1 VNPNIK
7 QNSSLDRKATLKG
20 RLKKVSKQIKDSVW
34 GWIFVF
40 PLVFG
45 MLVFTLYPV
54 VQSFI
59 YSFHRYND
67 TLYEFIGFGNFE
79 TMLTIDREEI
89 LKVFSN
95 TFLYALITVPL
106 NLFFSYFLAVI
117 VNQKLKG
124 VQVFRVLYYL
134 PVVIPG
140 VISGVIFSQMFDN
153 TNFGLF
159 NAFFSK
165 LGASQPF
172 PFFTSASTA
181 MFSAVLMNFW
191 TIGASMILWLSAL
204 KNIPVGLYE
213 AAKIDGAGVFTRVFK
228 ITIPLST
235 PMIFYNLITGIIGA
249 LQTNATMVYAPNG
262 GRGPED
268 SLYFIAVK
276 IYTEFASGYFGY
288 ASAVAWVLFVVI
300 AILTFITFKTSKWV
314 YTGDN

>member
-1 VNPNIK
+1 MKLKDKGIL
-7 QNSSLDRKATLKG
+7 SADRKATLV
-20 RLKKVSKQIKDSVW
+20 KKIKDSVP
-34 GWIFVF
+34 GWIFVL
-40 PLVFG
+40 PLVVG

-54 VQSFI
+54 LKSLI

-67 TLYEFIGFGNFE
+67 ASVYEFIGFGNFRLMF
-79 TMLTIDREEI
+79 TDDSEEI

-95 TFLYALITVPL
+95 TFLYAIITVPL
-106 NLFFSYFLAVI
+106 NLFLSYFLAVI
-117 VNQKLKG
+117 VNKKIRG
-124 VQVFRVLYYL
+124 VNVFRVLYYL

-159 NAFFSK
+159 NSVLK
-165 LGASQPF
+165 SLGRSEPF
-172 PFFTSASTA
+172 PFFTSEKTA

-204 KNIPVGLYE
+204 KNIPQGLYE
-213 AAKIDGAGVFTRVFK
+213 AAKIDGAGVWTRVFK
-228 ITIPLST
+228 ITIPMST
-235 PMIFYNLITGIIGA
+235 PMIFYNLITSIIGA

-262 GRGPED
+262 GRGEGD

-276 IYTEFASGYFGY
+276 IYTEFASGYYGY

-300 AILTFITFKTSKWV
+300 AILTFITFKTNKWV
-314 YTGDN
+314 YTGDE

>member
-1 VNPNIK
+1 MKLKDKGIL
-7 QNSSLDRKATLKG
+7 SADRKATLV
-20 RLKKVSKQIKDSVW
+20 KKIKDSVP
-34 GWIFVF
+34 GWIFVL
-40 PLVFG
+40 PLVVG

-54 VQSFI
+54 LKSLI

-67 TLYEFIGFGNFE
+67 ASVYEFIGFGNFRLMF
-79 TMLTIDREEI
+79 TDDSEEI

-95 TFLYALITVPL
+95 TFLYAIITVPL
-106 NLFFSYFLAVI
+106 NLFLSYFLAVI
-117 VNQKLKG
+117 VNQKIRG
-124 VQVFRVLYYL
+124 VNVFRVLYYL

-159 NAFFSK
+159 NSVLK
-165 LGASQPF
+165 SLGRSEPF
-172 PFFTSASTA
+172 PFFTSEKTA

-204 KNIPVGLYE
+204 TNIPQGLYE
-213 AAKIDGAGVFTRVFK
+213 AAKIDGAGVWTRVFK
-228 ITIPLST
+228 ITIPMST
-235 PMIFYNLITGIIGA
+235 PMIFYNLITSIIGA

-262 GRGPED
+262 GRGEGD

-276 IYTEFASGYFGY
+276 IYTEFASGYYGY

-300 AILTFITFKTSKWV
+300 AILTFITFKTNKWV
-314 YTGDN
+314 YTGDE

>member
-1 VNPNIK
+1 MKLKDKGIL
-7 QNSSLDRKATLKG
+7 SADRKATLV
-20 RLKKVSKQIKDSVW
+20 KKIKDSVPV
-34 GWIFVF
+34 WIFVL
-40 PLVFG
+40 PLVVG

-54 VQSFI
+54 LKSLI

-67 TLYEFIGFGNFE
+67 ASVYEFIGFGNFRLMF
-79 TMLTIDREEI
+79 TDDSEEI

-95 TFLYALITVPL
+95 TFLYAIITVPL
-106 NLFFSYFLAVI
+106 NLFLSYFLAVI
-117 VNQKLKG
+117 VNQKIRG
-124 VQVFRVLYYL
+124 VNVFRVLYYL

-159 NAFFSK
+159 NSVLK
-165 LGASQPF
+165 SLGRSEPF
-172 PFFTSASTA
+172 PFFTSEKTA

-204 KNIPVGLYE
+204 KNIPQGLYE
-213 AAKIDGAGVFTRVFK
+213 AAKIDGAGVWTRVFK
-228 ITIPLST
+228 ITIPMST
-235 PMIFYNLITGIIGA
+235 PMIFYNLITSIIGA

-262 GRGPED
+262 GRGEGD

-276 IYTEFASGYFGY
+276 IYTEFASGYYGY

-300 AILTFITFKTSKWV
+300 AILTFITFKTNKWV
-314 YTGDN
+314 YTGDE